1 LEAERLTTFA
11 FDVDD
16 QTPGTEPLRTESD
29 KIRRLE
35 ELGFNVIPN
44 RWCASLEEAVAY
56 FEEVRTTRDELPFW
70 IDGVVFKLED
80 LAQQEPLGVTAN
92 RPKGQVAWKFDSQ
105 GAATRLLDYSVSV
118 GHTGALIPTAHLE
131 PVEIGGTTVQNALLN
146 NWDEIARLDVAVGD
160 RVWLIKANDIIP
172 KITHVVERGQARR
185 AIAEPAECPVC
196 RSPVRRRRNS
206 GGAEGAIIECT
217 SDDCSAKSIG
227 KLKRWVKALDIQGI
241 GDVVRL
247 ALVEQLGVE
256 DAGDL
261 YSLEAQRERLAN
273 LTL

>member
-1 LEAERLTTFA
+1 
-11 FDVDD
+11 
-16 QTPGTEPLRTESD
+16 
-29 KIRRLE
+29 
-35 ELGFNVIPN
+35 
-44 RWCASLEEAVAY
+44 
-56 FEEVRTTRDELPFW
+56 
-70 IDGVVFKLED
+70 
-80 LAQQEPLGVTAN
+80 
-92 RPKGQVAWKFDSQ
+92 
-105 GAATRLLDYSVSV
+105 
-118 GHTGALIPTAHLE
+118 
-131 PVEIGGTTVQNALLN
+131 
-146 NWDEIARLDVAVGD
+146 
-160 RVWLIKANDIIP
+160 IIP

-273 LTL
+273 LTLNQEATLRLGEKRADTILESLRTKRELSLIQLLGSLGIERLGHRRAELMMRAAQGDLSQLEQWQSGRLR